1 MVTTHTGLRQ
11 VTETC
16 GPEQTIPREPI
27 TVLPFGGDGKPGRVL
42 IIYHPGNDNLEIL
55 LRGALADGL
64 RLRGWHIDMTTLI
77 PSNWTQ
83 ATEFDLVVLAAPVQ
97 EGHAARLLLDYVDH
111 AEGLAGKSMFLVL
124 VGGALTAEAMT
135 ELRNH
140 VARAG
145 GRIAEAIEL
154 DVDEADQTAL
164 RMHDLE
170 EVVHR
175 AAEDLVFV
183 RRPIA
188 ARTY

>member
-1 MVTTHTGLRQ
+1 
-11 VTETC
+11 
-16 GPEQTIPREPI
+16 
-27 TVLPFGGDGKPGRVL
+27 
-42 IIYHPGNDNLEIL
+42 
-55 LRGALADGL
+55 
-64 RLRGWHIDMTTLI
+64 MTTLI

-83 ATEFDLVVLAAPVQ
+83 ATEYDLVVLAAPVQ
-97 EGHAARLLLDYVDH
+97 EGHAPRPLLDYVDH

-140 VARAG
+140 VASAG

-154 DVDEADQTAL
+154 DVDEADQTTL
-164 RMHDLE
+164 RMRDLE